1 MTSALS
7 LESDDEIL
15 VSDGRQFLFKLQNPF
30 ENKKETNLENSDIL
44 SPMPGMVSKIY
55 IENGCKVLKGQR
67 ILALEALMMVFEVV
81 APNDCFIK
89 LVIFT
94 VGDFV
99 QSGEKLCDFSEV
111 K

>member
-1 MTSALS
+1 M
-7 LESDDEIL
+7 
-15 VSDGRQFLFKLQNPF
+15 
-30 ENKKETNLENSDIL
+30 
-44 SPMPGMVSKIY
+44 
-55 IENGCKVLKGQR
+55 LKGQR
-67 ILALEALMMVFEVV
+67 ILALEAMKMEYEVV

-89 LVIFT
+89 TMNFK